1 MRTPFLLFIA
11 FCILCS
17 CKSSKTI
24 ISDSH
29 PIHALVTSNNIEF
42 TATSASP
49 MVTQSRTAIANSGLI
64 APGNTV
70 SRIDLNGTG
79 NFLKIKG
86 DTVSANLPYFGER
99 QFGGGYGTTPG
110 IEFNG
115 PPSNY
120 IQEFNND
127 KQKYTISFQIN
138 NSSDRYM
145 VYVDIFPNM
154 SSVVSVNMANRNAI
168 LYNGRV
174 NAINEEQ

>member
-1 MRTPFLLFIA
+1 MRTSILLIFALSIIA
-11 FCILCS
+11 G
-17 CKSSKTI
+17 CKTSKTT

-29 PIHALVTSNNIEF
+29 PIHALVTSQNFEF

-49 MVTQSRTAIANSGLI
+49 MVTQSMTAIANSGLI

-70 SRIDLNGTG
+70 SRIDLNGNG
-79 NFLKIKG
+79 GFLKIEG
-86 DTVSANLPYFGER
+86 DSVSANLPYYGER
-99 QFGGGYGTTPG
+99 QFGGGYGTTAG

-115 PPSNY
+115 LPDNY

-127 KQKYTISFQIN
+127 KQKYTIIFQIN
-138 NSSDRYM
+138 DSSDRYM

-168 LYNGRV
+168 QYNGRV
-174 NAINEEQ
+174 NSSKEVQ